1 MQRHVPVLAKE
12 IYENLPENLN
22 TYFDGTLG
30 HGWHVEY
37 ILSKL
42 EEAKSID
49 NIKVLWVDRD
59 ELILKKSQ
67 ELLNKY
73 KNKIFFLHSS
83 YAELQDIL
91 WDQKS
96 DYFLLDLWV
105 NMEHFKDTERGFSI
119 KWDADLDMRFDTRQK
134 VTAYDIIEQYW
145 LEKLSNMFNIYG
157 DFSLKFANLMA
168 SEILNHRKKTK
179 IKTTWDLKQILKQIW
194 LNEKKIAV
202 VFQCIRIEVNKELDE
217 LKTFLERFPNYINKN
232 GVCAVITYHSIEDTI
247 VKYAF
252 KNLVETWKF
261 ELINKHVI
269 KPTYQEILRNKA
281 SRSAKLRLIKSL

>member
-12 IYENLPENLN
+12 IYENLPKNFN

-30 HGWHVEY
+30 HGGHVEY
-37 ILSKL
+37 ILSNMEKL
-42 EEAKSID
+42 WNTD
-49 NIKVLWVDRD
+49 NIRVFWVDRD
-59 ELILKKSQ
+59 EIILNKAQ

-73 KNKIFFLHSS
+73 KNKISFFRNS

-91 WDQKS
+91 WDVKA
-96 DYFLLDLWV
+96 DYFLLDLGV

-119 KWDADLDMRFDTRQK
+119 KWDAKLDMRFDTRQK
-134 VTAYDIIEQYW
+134 ITAYEIIDQYW
-145 LEKLSNMFNIYG
+145 LEKLSKMFNIYG
-157 DFSLKFANLMA
+157 DISLKFANLIA
-168 SEILNHRKKTK
+168 DEIINYRKKTK
-179 IKTTWDLKQILKQIW
+179 IKTTWELKQILKQIW

-202 VFQCIRIEVNKELDE
+202 IFQCIRIEVNDE
-217 LKTFLERFPNYINKN
+217 LGELKLFLERFPSFISKD

-252 KNLVETWKF
+252 KDLIETGKF

-269 KPTYQEILRNKA
+269 KPTYQEILRNKP

>member
-12 IYENLPENLN
+12 IYEHLPENLEI
-22 TYFDGTLG
+22 YFDGTLG

-37 ILSKL
+37 ILSNL
-42 EEAKSID
+42 EEVRNVD

-59 ELILKKSQ
+59 ELILKKTKQ
-67 ELLNKY
+67 ILNKY
-73 KNKIFFLHSS
+73 KNKISFLNTS
-83 YAELQDIL
+83 YADLESIL
-91 WDQKS
+91 WKQKA

-105 NMEHFKDTERGFSI
+105 NMEHFKDVSRGFSI

-134 VTAYDIIEQYW
+134 TTAYDIIEQYW
-145 LEKLSNMFNIYG
+145 LEKLSNMFNIYW
-157 DFSLKFANLMA
+157 DFSIKYSNLIA
-168 SEILNHRKKTK
+168 ETIINHRKKTK
-179 IKTTWDLKQILKQIW
+179 IKTTWELKQILKQIW

-202 VFQCIRIEVNKELDE
+202 IFQCIRIEVNNELDE
-217 LKTFLERFPNYINKN
+217 LKSFLEVFPKYINKDWI
-232 GVCAVITYHSIEDTI
+232 CAIITYHSIEDTI

-269 KPTYQEILRNKA
+269 KPTYQETLKNKA